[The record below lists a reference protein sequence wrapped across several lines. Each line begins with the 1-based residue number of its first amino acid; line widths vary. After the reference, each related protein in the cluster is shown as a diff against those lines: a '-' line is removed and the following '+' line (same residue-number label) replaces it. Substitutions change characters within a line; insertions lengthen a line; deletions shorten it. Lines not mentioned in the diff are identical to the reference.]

1 MSGRT
6 PDPDDVREQTLAQIV
21 SATLGEISATKDKIE
36 RDNKAANDRM
46 LETIAQYRTDINKT
60 YMWLYQQIT
69 AIKDTLE
76 HESKERPDRQ
86 RVIDDKLSKVDTQIE
101 VVKDRQDRF
110 ELLMMRGFVVLLLL
124 LVVFGGIAFWVGRGH

>member
-1 MSGRT
+1 MNR
-6 PDPDDVREQTLAQIV
+6 PDPDEVREQTLAQIV

-60 YMWLYQQIT
+60 YMWLYQMIA
-69 AIKDTLE
+69 AINDTLS
-76 HESKERPDRQ
+76 HEAKERPDRQ
-86 RVIDDKLSKVDTQIE
+86 RVIDDKLSKVDAQIE

-110 ELLMMRGFVVLLLL
+110 ELLLTRGFVALLVLV
-124 LVVFGGIAFWVGRGH
+124 VVFGAVAFWFGRGH